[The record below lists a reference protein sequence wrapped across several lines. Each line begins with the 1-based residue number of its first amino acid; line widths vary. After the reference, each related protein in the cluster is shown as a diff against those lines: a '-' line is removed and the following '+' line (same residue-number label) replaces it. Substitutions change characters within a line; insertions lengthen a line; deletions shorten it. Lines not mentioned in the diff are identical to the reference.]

1 MVILALDDR
10 FCLQIGNSERF
21 CLVESCSSRTM
32 LFPHS
37 SSSVLLKRLALSLK
51 KEPNPVQNR
60 PCTLETTQVANA
72 RAHEIDNMRVH
83 LRLSQA
89 FFCVATHCCTG
100 FTTDPCECPL
110 GGVESQPLQS
120 QRAGND
126 LLQLEFET
134 RWDPAFQPLLDADHL
149 SMQSILHEAF
159 PVQSSWHLSHGW
171 IISHSCRS
179 L

>member
-1 MVILALDDR
+1 MVILAFDGR
-10 FCLQIGNSERF
+10 FCLQVGNSERI

-37 SSSVLLKRLALSLK
+37 SSSVLLKRLAFSLK

-89 FFCVATHCCTG
+89 FFCVATHCCTS

-110 GGVESQPLQS
+110 GGGRVATSPEPTRRKRPVAAGIRNPL
-120 QRAGND
+120 G
-126 LLQLEFET
+126 
-134 RWDPAFQPLLDADHL
+134 P
-149 SMQSILHEAF
+149 SI
-159 PVQSSWHLSHGW
+159 STTSG
-171 IISHSCRS
+171 R
-179 L
+179 